1 MMLLGKKVGMTQVYD
16 DQGKILPVTVI
27 KAGPCAVTQIKT
39 EETDGYNSVQLSYD
53 DVKKSR
59 QKKPAVGH
67 FAKANAT
74 PKRFIR
80 EMRLGGEE
88 CEYNLGD
95 EVTVAAFAE
104 VKAVDITGVSKG
116 KGFAGVMK
124 RHDFGGFPGSHGTKR
139 KHRHPGSIASFASLA
154 HVILAEPGARI
165 GFAGPL
171 ATASIK
177 QRLPDNFQKAEFLL
191 EHGMIDRIVERSEMR
206 PLLINLLDFCVDR

>member
-27 KAGPCAVTQIKT
+27 QAGPCCVTQIKT
-39 EETDGYNSVQLSYD
+39 EETDGYNSVQLGYD

-74 PKRFIR
+74 PKRFIK

-139 KHRHPGSIASFASLA
+139 KHRHPGSIASFASDA
-154 HVILAEPGARI
+154 GMSGKIKKGKKMPGHM
-165 GFAGPL
+165 GNVTVTTKNHSL
-171 ATASIK
+171 VSI
-177 QRLPDNFQKAEFLL
+177 DE
-191 EHGMIDRIVERSEMR
+191 ER
-206 PLLINLLDFCVDR
+206 NLLVVKGAVAGAADGYLVIKVAKSG